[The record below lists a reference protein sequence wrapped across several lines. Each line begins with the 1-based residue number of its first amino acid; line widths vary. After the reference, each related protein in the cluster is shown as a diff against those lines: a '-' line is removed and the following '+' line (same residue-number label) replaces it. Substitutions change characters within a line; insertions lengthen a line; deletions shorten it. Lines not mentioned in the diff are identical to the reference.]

1 MDTVSEYFSFNLLEI
16 SSLILKSSFLSHTRG
31 ETSSRENKKLDVSV
45 FLCVTGDK
53 EEWEEGV

>member
-16 SSLILKSSFLSHTRG
+16 SSLILKSSLLSHTRG
-31 ETSSRENKKLDVSV
+31 ETSSRENKKLGVSV